1 MKKVGW
7 RVKHIVVLI
16 NLIKLVTEELIAI
29 FAKIV
34 TENAYWFQIQA
45 TTKKMLELNAN
56 DMVAR

>member
-34 TENAYWFQIQA
+34 TENAYWF
-45 TTKKMLELNAN
+45 
-56 DMVAR
+56 